1 MKQQEPE
8 AQENEQ
14 YSRCGRSFCTITPQH
29 LVAGATLFSA
39 WGDRMWN
46 FAIGVYLIK
55 LTPGSLRLAAIYG
68 LAWTFFA
75 IVFTPAVGAWIDRT
89 PRIKVIRYSLLM
101 QNLLVIVDAITLL
114 VVFEWPPKSDGLMT
128 FIYVVIIVFG
138 ASANVIAQGEK
149 ISIAKDWIVVVCK
162 GDKTLLAESNA
173 LLRRIDLTVAIV
185 SPIAVGFAMSIVST
199 YASIIFI
206 CMWDLFSFFA
216 EYFLLLKV
224 YKDIPELRFK
234 NDDEE
239 SVSLLGNKKS
249 SLETEGRF
257 VEVKSGFDVVG
268 RLKGFILGW
277 RVYYKQDVFLAGL
290 TLAVVYL
297 TCLGFNAIT
306 TGYAYTQGLTALSVS
321 LCYAAGSLVGI
332 FGTLLFPY
340 MRLKFGLLKTGAI
353 GSFSQLIMLMLCV
366 VAIWAPG
373 SPSLLKSS
381 NWHSQNN
388 TSIFSGNSKLSNN
401 TLTTQ
406 APLPKGFNY
415 TSIILVMAGI
425 ILSRTGLWLLDLSI
439 TQLQQENI
447 PEHER
452 GIVGGVQYALNEVF
466 DLSHFIITIFLP
478 RANEFGYLTL
488 VTFGAITTSAI
499 IFQIFVYRFP
509 RRRKVEYET
518 LNGTVQKS
526 GSINIKNGDI
536 NNEPENDKLQ
546 TC

>member
-1 MKQQEPE
+1 MKQPEPVV
-8 AQENEQ
+8 QENEQ
-14 YSRCGRSFCTITPQH
+14 QPSCCRSSCAITPQH

-46 FAIGVYLIK
+46 FAIGLYLIK

-68 LAWTFFA
+68 LAWTSFA
-75 IVFTPAVGAWIDRT
+75 IVFTPIIGVWIDHT

-114 VVFEWPPKSDGLMT
+114 VVFEWPPKSDGLML

-162 GDKTLLAESNA
+162 GNKTLLAESNA

-234 NDDEE
+234 NNNDEE
-239 SVSLLGNKKS
+239 SVSLLGKES
-249 SLETEGRF
+249 SMETEGRF

-268 RLKGFILGW
+268 RLKSFIQGW
-277 RVYYKQDVFLAGL
+277 HVYYKQDVFLAGL
-290 TLAVVYL
+290 TLAMLYL

-306 TGYAYTQGLTALSVS
+306 TGYASSQGLTALSVS

-332 FGTLLFPY
+332 FGTFLFPY
-340 MRLKFGLLKTGAI
+340 MRLKLGVLKTGAI

-373 SPSLLKSS
+373 SPSLLKSA
-381 NWHSQNN
+381 NWYSQNN
-388 TSIFSGNSKLSNN
+388 ASVFSGNSKLNNN

-415 TSIILVMAGI
+415 TSIVLVMVGI
-425 ILSRTGLWLLDLSI
+425 ILSRTGIWLLDLSV

-452 GIVGGVQYALNEVF
+452 GIVGGVQYALNEFF

-478 RANEFGYLTL
+478 RPNEFGYLTL
-488 VTFGAITTSAI
+488 ISFGAITTSAI
-499 IFQIFVYRFP
+499 IFQIFVYRFR

-518 LNGTVQKS
+518 LNGTIQKN
-526 GSINIKNGDI
+526 GSINVKNGDI
-536 NNEPENDKLQ
+536 NKEHKDDKL
-546 TC
+546 

>member
-1 MKQQEPE
+1 MKQPEPVV
-8 AQENEQ
+8 QENEQ
-14 YSRCGRSFCTITPQH
+14 QPSCCRSSCTITPQH

-46 FAIGVYLIK
+46 FAIGLYLIK

-68 LAWTFFA
+68 LAWTSFA
-75 IVFTPAVGAWIDRT
+75 IVFTPIIGVWIDHT

-114 VVFEWPPKSDGLMT
+114 VVFEWPPKSDGLML

-162 GDKTLLAESNA
+162 GNKTLLAESNA

-234 NDDEE
+234 NNNDEE
-239 SVSLLGNKKS
+239 SVSLLGKES
-249 SLETEGRF
+249 SMETEGRF

-268 RLKGFILGW
+268 RLKSFIQGW
-277 RVYYKQDVFLAGL
+277 HVYYKQDVFLAGL
-290 TLAVVYL
+290 TLAMLYL

-306 TGYAYTQGLTALSVS
+306 TGYASSQGLTALSVS

-332 FGTLLFPY
+332 FGTFLFPY
-340 MRLKFGLLKTGAI
+340 MRLKLGVLKTGAI

-373 SPSLLKSS
+373 SPSLLKSA
-381 NWHSQNN
+381 NWYSQNN
-388 TSIFSGNSKLSNN
+388 ASVFSGNSKLNNN

-415 TSIILVMAGI
+415 TSIVLVMVGI
-425 ILSRTGLWLLDLSI
+425 ILSRTGIWLLDLSV

-452 GIVGGVQYALNEVF
+452 GIVGGVQYALNEFF

-478 RANEFGYLTL
+478 RPNEFGYLVL
-488 VTFGAITTSAI
+488 
-499 IFQIFVYRFP
+499 
-509 RRRKVEYET
+509 
-518 LNGTVQKS
+518 
-526 GSINIKNGDI
+526 
-536 NNEPENDKLQ
+536 
-546 TC
+546 

>member
-1 MKQQEPE
+1 MKQPEPVV
-8 AQENEQ
+8 QENKQ
-14 YSRCGRSFCTITPQH
+14 QPSCCRSSCAITPQH

-46 FAIGVYLIK
+46 FAIGLYLIK

-68 LAWTFFA
+68 LAWTSFA
-75 IVFTPAVGAWIDRT
+75 IVFTPIIGVWIDHT

-114 VVFEWPPKSDGLMT
+114 VVFEWPPKSDGLML

-162 GDKTLLAESNA
+162 GNKTLLAESNA

-234 NDDEE
+234 NNNDEE
-239 SVSLLGNKKS
+239 SVSLLGKES
-249 SLETEGRF
+249 SMETEGRF

-268 RLKGFILGW
+268 RLKSFIQGW
-277 RVYYKQDVFLAGL
+277 HVYYKQDVFLAGL
-290 TLAVVYL
+290 TLAMLYL

-306 TGYAYTQGLTALSVS
+306 TGYASSQGLTALSVS

-332 FGTLLFPY
+332 FGTFLFPY
-340 MRLKFGLLKTGAI
+340 MRLKLGVLKTGAI

-373 SPSLLKSS
+373 SPSLLKSA
-381 NWHSQNN
+381 NWYSQNN
-388 TSIFSGNSKLSNN
+388 TSVFSGNSKLNNN

-415 TSIILVMAGI
+415 TSIVLVMVGI
-425 ILSRTGLWLLDLSI
+425 ILSRTGIWLLDLSV

-452 GIVGGVQYALNEVF
+452 GIVGGVQYALNEFF

-478 RANEFGYLTL
+478 RPNEFGYLTL
-488 VTFGAITTSAI
+488 ISFGAITTSAI
-499 IFQIFVYRFP
+499 IFQIFVYRFR

-518 LNGTVQKS
+518 LNGTIQKN

-536 NNEPENDKLQ
+536 NKEHKDDKL
-546 TC
+546 

>member
-1 MKQQEPE
+1 MKQPEPVV
-8 AQENEQ
+8 QENEQ
-14 YSRCGRSFCTITPQH
+14 QPSCCRSSCTITPQH

-46 FAIGVYLIK
+46 FAIGLYLIK

-68 LAWTFFA
+68 LAWTSFA
-75 IVFTPAVGAWIDRT
+75 IVFTPIIGVWIDHT

-114 VVFEWPPKSDGLMT
+114 VVFEWPPKSDGLML

-162 GDKTLLAESNA
+162 GNKTLLAESNA

-234 NDDEE
+234 NNNDEE
-239 SVSLLGNKKS
+239 SVSLLEKES
-249 SLETEGRF
+249 SMETEGRF

-268 RLKGFILGW
+268 RLKSFIQGW
-277 RVYYKQDVFLAGL
+277 HVYYKQDVFLAGL
-290 TLAVVYL
+290 TLAMLYL

-306 TGYAYTQGLTALSVS
+306 TGYASSQGLTALSVS

-332 FGTLLFPY
+332 FGTFLFPY
-340 MRLKFGLLKTGAI
+340 MRLKLGVLKTGAI

-373 SPSLLKSS
+373 SPSLLKSA
-381 NWHSQNN
+381 NWYSQNN
-388 TSIFSGNSKLSNN
+388 TSVFSGNSKLNNN

-415 TSIILVMAGI
+415 TSIVLVMVGI
-425 ILSRTGLWLLDLSI
+425 ILSRTGIWLLDLSV

-452 GIVGGVQYALNEVF
+452 GIVGGVQYALNEFF

-478 RANEFGYLTL
+478 RPNEFGYLTL
-488 VTFGAITTSAI
+488 ISFGAITTSAI
-499 IFQIFVYRFP
+499 IFQIFVYRFR

-518 LNGTVQKS
+518 LNGTIQKN

-536 NNEPENDKLQ
+536 NKEHKDDKL
-546 TC
+546 

>member
-1 MKQQEPE
+1 MKQPEPVV
-8 AQENEQ
+8 QENEQ
-14 YSRCGRSFCTITPQH
+14 QPSCCRPSCTITPQH

-46 FAIGVYLIK
+46 FAIGLYLIK

-68 LAWTFFA
+68 LAWTSFA
-75 IVFTPAVGAWIDRT
+75 IVFTPIIGVWIDHT

-114 VVFEWPPKSDGLMT
+114 VVFEWPPKSDGLML

-162 GDKTLLAESNA
+162 GNKTLLAESNA

-234 NDDEE
+234 NNNDEE
-239 SVSLLGNKKS
+239 SVSLLGKES
-249 SLETEGRF
+249 SMETEGRF

-268 RLKGFILGW
+268 RLKSFIQGW
-277 RVYYKQDVFLAGL
+277 HVYYKQDVFLAGL
-290 TLAVVYL
+290 TLAMLYL

-306 TGYAYTQGLTALSVS
+306 TGYASSQGLTALSVS

-332 FGTLLFPY
+332 FGTFLFPY
-340 MRLKFGLLKTGAI
+340 MRLKLGVLKTGAI

-373 SPSLLKSS
+373 SPSLLKSA
-381 NWHSQNN
+381 NWYSQNN
-388 TSIFSGNSKLSNN
+388 TSVFSGNSKLNNN

-415 TSIILVMAGI
+415 TSIVLVMVGI
-425 ILSRTGLWLLDLSI
+425 ILSRTGIWLLDLSV

-452 GIVGGVQYALNEVF
+452 GIVGGVQYALNEFF

-478 RANEFGYLTL
+478 RPNEFGYLTL
-488 VTFGAITTSAI
+488 ISFGAITTSAI
-499 IFQIFVYRFP
+499 IFQIFVYRFR

-518 LNGTVQKS
+518 LNGTIQKN

-536 NNEPENDKLQ
+536 NKEHKDDKL
-546 TC
+546 

>member
-1 MKQQEPE
+1 MKQPEPVV
-8 AQENEQ
+8 QENEQ
-14 YSRCGRSFCTITPQH
+14 QPSCCRSSCTITPQH

-46 FAIGVYLIK
+46 FAIGLYLIK

-68 LAWTFFA
+68 LAWTSFA
-75 IVFTPAVGAWIDRT
+75 IVFTPIIGVWIDHT

-114 VVFEWPPKSDGLMT
+114 VVFEWPPKSDGLML

-162 GDKTLLAESNA
+162 GNKTLLAESNA

-234 NDDEE
+234 NNNDEE
-239 SVSLLGNKKS
+239 SVSLLGKES
-249 SLETEGRF
+249 SMETEGRF

-268 RLKGFILGW
+268 RLKSFIQGW
-277 RVYYKQDVFLAGL
+277 HVYYKQDVFLAGL
-290 TLAVVYL
+290 TLAMLYL

-306 TGYAYTQGLTALSVS
+306 TGYASSQGLTALSVS
-321 LCYAAGSLVGI
+321 LCYAAGSLVEI
-332 FGTLLFPY
+332 FGTFLFPY
-340 MRLKFGLLKTGAI
+340 MRLKLGVLKTGAI

-373 SPSLLKSS
+373 SPSLLKSA
-381 NWHSQNN
+381 NWYSQNN
-388 TSIFSGNSKLSNN
+388 TSVFSGNSKLNNN

-415 TSIILVMAGI
+415 TSIVLVMVGI
-425 ILSRTGLWLLDLSI
+425 ILSRTGIWLLDLSV

-452 GIVGGVQYALNEVF
+452 GIVGGVQYALNEFF

-478 RANEFGYLTL
+478 RPNEFGYLTL
-488 VTFGAITTSAI
+488 ISFGAITTSAI
-499 IFQIFVYRFP
+499 IFQIFVYRFR

-518 LNGTVQKS
+518 LNGTIQKN

-536 NNEPENDKLQ
+536 NKEHKDDKL
-546 TC
+546 

>member
-1 MKQQEPE
+1 MKQPEPVV
-8 AQENEQ
+8 QENEQ
-14 YSRCGRSFCTITPQH
+14 QPSCCRSSCAITPQH

-46 FAIGVYLIK
+46 FAIGLYLIK

-68 LAWTFFA
+68 LAWTSFA
-75 IVFTPAVGAWIDRT
+75 IVFTPIIGVWIDHT

-114 VVFEWPPKSDGLMT
+114 VVFEWPPKSDGLML

-162 GDKTLLAESNA
+162 GNKTLLAESNA

-234 NDDEE
+234 NNNDEE
-239 SVSLLGNKKS
+239 SVSLLGKES
-249 SLETEGRF
+249 SMETEGRF

-268 RLKGFILGW
+268 RLKSFIQGW
-277 RVYYKQDVFLAGL
+277 HVYYKQDVFLAGL
-290 TLAVVYL
+290 TLAMLYL

-306 TGYAYTQGLTALSVS
+306 TGYASSQGLTALSVS

-332 FGTLLFPY
+332 FGTFLFPY
-340 MRLKFGLLKTGAI
+340 MRLKLGVLKTGAI

-373 SPSLLKSS
+373 SPSLLKSA
-381 NWHSQNN
+381 NWYSQNN
-388 TSIFSGNSKLSNN
+388 TSVFSGNSKLNNN

-415 TSIILVMAGI
+415 TSIVLVMVGI
-425 ILSRTGLWLLDLSI
+425 ILSRAGIWLLDLSV

-452 GIVGGVQYALNEVF
+452 GIVGGVQYALNEFF

-478 RANEFGYLTL
+478 RPNEFGYLTL
-488 VTFGAITTSAI
+488 ISFGAITTSAI
-499 IFQIFVYRFP
+499 IFQIFVYRFR

-518 LNGTVQKS
+518 LNGTIQKN

-536 NNEPENDKLQ
+536 NKEHKDDKL
-546 TC
+546 

>member
-1 MKQQEPE
+1 MKQPEPVV
-8 AQENEQ
+8 QENEQ
-14 YSRCGRSFCTITPQH
+14 QPSCCRSSCAITPQH

-46 FAIGVYLIK
+46 FAIGLYLIK

-68 LAWTFFA
+68 LAWTSFA
-75 IVFTPAVGAWIDRT
+75 IVFTPIIGVWIDHT

-114 VVFEWPPKSDGLMT
+114 VVFEWPPKSDGLML

-162 GDKTLLAESNA
+162 GNKTLLAESNA

-234 NDDEE
+234 NNNDEE
-239 SVSLLGNKKS
+239 SVSLLGKES
-249 SLETEGRF
+249 SMETEGRF

-268 RLKGFILGW
+268 RLKSFIQGW
-277 RVYYKQDVFLAGL
+277 HVYYKQDVFLAGL
-290 TLAVVYL
+290 TLAMLYL

-306 TGYAYTQGLTALSVS
+306 TGYASSQGLTALSVS

-332 FGTLLFPY
+332 FGTFLFPY
-340 MRLKFGLLKTGAI
+340 MRLKLGVLKTGAI

-373 SPSLLKSS
+373 SPSLLKSA
-381 NWHSQNN
+381 NWYSQNN
-388 TSIFSGNSKLSNN
+388 TSVFSGNSKLNNN

-415 TSIILVMAGI
+415 TSIVLVMVGI
-425 ILSRTGLWLLDLSI
+425 ILSRTGIWLLDLSV

-452 GIVGGVQYALNEVF
+452 GIVGGVQYALNEFF

-478 RANEFGYLTL
+478 RPNEFGYLTL
-488 VTFGAITTSAI
+488 ISFGAITTSAI
-499 IFQIFVYRFP
+499 IFQIFVYRFR

-518 LNGTVQKS
+518 LNGTIQKN

-536 NNEPENDKLQ
+536 NKEHKDDKL
-546 TC
+546 

>member
-1 MKQQEPE
+1 MKQPEPVV
-8 AQENEQ
+8 QENEQ
-14 YSRCGRSFCTITPQH
+14 QPSCCRSSCAITPQH

-46 FAIGVYLIK
+46 FAIGLYLIK

-68 LAWTFFA
+68 LAWTSFA
-75 IVFTPAVGAWIDRT
+75 IVFTPIIGVWIDHT

-114 VVFEWPPKSDGLMT
+114 VVFEWPPKSDGLML

-162 GDKTLLAESNA
+162 GNKTLLAESNA

-206 CMWDLFSFFA
+206 CLWDLFSFFA

-234 NDDEE
+234 NNNDEE
-239 SVSLLGNKKS
+239 SVSLLGKES
-249 SLETEGRF
+249 SMETEGRF

-268 RLKGFILGW
+268 RLKSFIQGW
-277 RVYYKQDVFLAGL
+277 HVYYKQDVFLAGL
-290 TLAVVYL
+290 TLAMLYL

-306 TGYAYTQGLTALSVS
+306 TGYASSQGLTALSVS

-332 FGTLLFPY
+332 FGTFLFPY
-340 MRLKFGLLKTGAI
+340 MRLKLGVLKTGAI

-373 SPSLLKSS
+373 SPSLLKSA
-381 NWHSQNN
+381 NWYSQNN
-388 TSIFSGNSKLSNN
+388 ASVFSGNSKLNNN

-415 TSIILVMAGI
+415 TSIVLVMVGI
-425 ILSRTGLWLLDLSI
+425 ILCRTGIWLLDLSV

-452 GIVGGVQYALNEVF
+452 GIVGGVQYALNEFF

-478 RANEFGYLTL
+478 RPNEFGYLTL
-488 VTFGAITTSAI
+488 ISFGAITTSAI
-499 IFQIFVYRFP
+499 IFQIFVYRFR

-518 LNGTVQKS
+518 LNGTIQKN

-536 NNEPENDKLQ
+536 NKEHKDDKL
-546 TC
+546 

>member
-1 MKQQEPE
+1 MKEPE
-8 AQENEQ
+8 PVVQENEQ
-14 YSRCGRSFCTITPQH
+14 QPSCCRSSCTITPQH

-46 FAIGVYLIK
+46 FAIGLYLIK

-68 LAWTFFA
+68 LAWTSFA
-75 IVFTPAVGAWIDRT
+75 IVFTPIIGVWIDHT

-114 VVFEWPPKSDGLMT
+114 VVFEWPPKSDGLML

-162 GDKTLLAESNA
+162 GNKTLLAESNA

-234 NDDEE
+234 NNNDEE
-239 SVSLLGNKKS
+239 SVSLLGKES
-249 SLETEGRF
+249 SMETEGRF

-268 RLKGFILGW
+268 RLKSFIQGW
-277 RVYYKQDVFLAGL
+277 HVYYKQDVFLAGL
-290 TLAVVYL
+290 TLAMLYL

-306 TGYAYTQGLTALSVS
+306 TGYASSQGLTALSVS

-332 FGTLLFPY
+332 FGTFLFPY
-340 MRLKFGLLKTGAI
+340 MRLKLGVLKTGAI

-373 SPSLLKSS
+373 SPSLLKSA
-381 NWHSQNN
+381 NWYSQNN
-388 TSIFSGNSKLSNN
+388 TSVFSGNSKLNNN

-415 TSIILVMAGI
+415 TSIVLVMVGI
-425 ILSRTGLWLLDLSI
+425 ILSRTGIWLLDLSV

-452 GIVGGVQYALNEVF
+452 GIVGGVQYALNEFF

-478 RANEFGYLTL
+478 RPNEFGYLTL
-488 VTFGAITTSAI
+488 ISFGAITTSAI
-499 IFQIFVYRFP
+499 IFQIFVYRFR

-518 LNGTVQKS
+518 LNGTIQKN

-536 NNEPENDKLQ
+536 NKEHKDDKL
-546 TC
+546 

>member
-1 MKQQEPE
+1 MKQPEPVV
-8 AQENEQ
+8 QENEQ
-14 YSRCGRSFCTITPQH
+14 QPSCCRSSCTITPQH

-46 FAIGVYLIK
+46 FAIGLYLIK

-68 LAWTFFA
+68 LAWTSFA
-75 IVFTPAVGAWIDRT
+75 IVFTPIIGVWIDHT

-114 VVFEWPPKSDGLMT
+114 VVFEWPPKSDGLML

-162 GDKTLLAESNA
+162 GNKTLLAESNA

-234 NDDEE
+234 NNNDEE
-239 SVSLLGNKKS
+239 SVSLLRKES
-249 SLETEGRF
+249 SMETEGRF

-268 RLKGFILGW
+268 RLKSFIQGW
-277 RVYYKQDVFLAGL
+277 HVYYKQDVFLAGL
-290 TLAVVYL
+290 TLAMLYL

-306 TGYAYTQGLTALSVS
+306 TGYASSQGLTALSVS

-332 FGTLLFPY
+332 FGTFLFPY
-340 MRLKFGLLKTGAI
+340 MRLKLGVLKTGAI

-373 SPSLLKSS
+373 SPSLLKSA
-381 NWHSQNN
+381 NWYSQNN
-388 TSIFSGNSKLSNN
+388 TSVFSGNSKLNNN

-415 TSIILVMAGI
+415 TSIVLVMVGI
-425 ILSRTGLWLLDLSI
+425 ILSRTGIWLLDLSV

-452 GIVGGVQYALNEVF
+452 GIVGGVQYALNEFF

-478 RANEFGYLTL
+478 RPNEFGYLTL
-488 VTFGAITTSAI
+488 ISFGAITTSAI
-499 IFQIFVYRFP
+499 IFQIFVYRFR

-518 LNGTVQKS
+518 LNGTIQKN

-536 NNEPENDKLQ
+536 NKEHKDDKL
-546 TC
+546 

>member
-1 MKQQEPE
+1 MKQPEPVV
-8 AQENEQ
+8 QENEQ
-14 YSRCGRSFCTITPQH
+14 QPSCCRSSCTITPQH

-46 FAIGVYLIK
+46 FAIGLYLIK

-68 LAWTFFA
+68 LAWTSFA
-75 IVFTPAVGAWIDRT
+75 IVFTPIIGVWIDHT

-114 VVFEWPPKSDGLMT
+114 VVFEWPPKSDGLML

-162 GDKTLLAESNA
+162 GNKTLLAESNA

-234 NDDEE
+234 NNNDEE
-239 SVSLLGNKKS
+239 SVSLLGKDS
-249 SLETEGRF
+249 SMETEGRF

-268 RLKGFILGW
+268 RLKSFIQGW
-277 RVYYKQDVFLAGL
+277 HVYYKQDVFLAGL
-290 TLAVVYL
+290 TLAMLYL

-306 TGYAYTQGLTALSVS
+306 TGYASSQGLTALSVS

-332 FGTLLFPY
+332 FGTFLFPY
-340 MRLKFGLLKTGAI
+340 MRLKLGVLKTGAI

-373 SPSLLKSS
+373 SPSLLKSA
-381 NWHSQNN
+381 NWYSQNN
-388 TSIFSGNSKLSNN
+388 ASVFSGNSKLNNN

-415 TSIILVMAGI
+415 TSIVLVMVGI
-425 ILSRTGLWLLDLSI
+425 ILSRTGIWLLDLSV

-452 GIVGGVQYALNEVF
+452 GIVGGVQYALNEFF

-478 RANEFGYLTL
+478 RPNEFGYLTL
-488 VTFGAITTSAI
+488 ISFGAITTSAI
-499 IFQIFVYRFP
+499 IFQIFVYRFR

-518 LNGTVQKS
+518 LNGTIQKN

-536 NNEPENDKLQ
+536 NKEHKDDKL
-546 TC
+546 

>member
-1 MKQQEPE
+1 MKQPEPVV
-8 AQENEQ
+8 QENEQ
-14 YSRCGRSFCTITPQH
+14 QPSCCRSSCTITPQH

-46 FAIGVYLIK
+46 FAIGLYLIK

-68 LAWTFFA
+68 LAWTSFA
-75 IVFTPAVGAWIDRT
+75 IVFTPIIGVWIDHT

-114 VVFEWPPKSDGLMT
+114 VVFEWPPKSDGLML

-162 GDKTLLAESNA
+162 GNKTLLAESNA

-206 CMWDLFSFFA
+206 CMWDLCSFFA

-234 NDDEE
+234 NNNDEE
-239 SVSLLGNKKS
+239 SVSLLGKES
-249 SLETEGRF
+249 SMETEGRF

-268 RLKGFILGW
+268 RLKSFIQGW
-277 RVYYKQDVFLAGL
+277 HVYYKQDVFLAGL
-290 TLAVVYL
+290 TLAMLYL

-306 TGYAYTQGLTALSVS
+306 TGYASSQGLTALSVS

-332 FGTLLFPY
+332 FGTFLFPY
-340 MRLKFGLLKTGAI
+340 MRLKLGVLKTGAI

-373 SPSLLKSS
+373 SPSLLKSA
-381 NWHSQNN
+381 NWYSQNN
-388 TSIFSGNSKLSNN
+388 TSVFSGNSKLNNN

-415 TSIILVMAGI
+415 TSIVLVMVGI
-425 ILSRTGLWLLDLSI
+425 ILSRTGIWLLDLSV

-452 GIVGGVQYALNEVF
+452 GIVGGVQYALNEFF

-478 RANEFGYLTL
+478 RPNEFGYLTL
-488 VTFGAITTSAI
+488 ISFGAITTSAI
-499 IFQIFVYRFP
+499 IFQIFVYRFR

-518 LNGTVQKS
+518 LNGTIQKN

-536 NNEPENDKLQ
+536 NKEHKDDKL
-546 TC
+546 

>member
-1 MKQQEPE
+1 MKQPE
-8 AQENEQ
+8 LVVQENEQ
-14 YSRCGRSFCTITPQH
+14 QPSCCRSSCTITPQH

-46 FAIGVYLIK
+46 FAIGLYLIK

-68 LAWTFFA
+68 LAWTSFA
-75 IVFTPAVGAWIDRT
+75 IVFTPIIGVWIDHT

-114 VVFEWPPKSDGLMT
+114 VVFEWPPKSDGLML

-162 GDKTLLAESNA
+162 GNKTLLAESNA

-234 NDDEE
+234 NNNDEE
-239 SVSLLGNKKS
+239 SVSLLGKES
-249 SLETEGRF
+249 SMETEGRF

-268 RLKGFILGW
+268 RLKSFIQGW
-277 RVYYKQDVFLAGL
+277 HVYYKQDVFLAGL
-290 TLAVVYL
+290 TLAMLYL

-306 TGYAYTQGLTALSVS
+306 TGYASSQGLTALSVS

-332 FGTLLFPY
+332 FGTFLFPY
-340 MRLKFGLLKTGAI
+340 MRLKLGVLKTGAI

-373 SPSLLKSS
+373 SPSLLKSA
-381 NWHSQNN
+381 NWYSQNN
-388 TSIFSGNSKLSNN
+388 ASVFSGNSKLNNN

-415 TSIILVMAGI
+415 TSIVLVMVGI
-425 ILSRTGLWLLDLSI
+425 ILSRTGIWLLDLSV

-452 GIVGGVQYALNEVF
+452 GIVGGVQYALNEFF

-478 RANEFGYLTL
+478 RPNEFGYLTL
-488 VTFGAITTSAI
+488 ISFGAITTSAI
-499 IFQIFVYRFP
+499 IFQIFVYRFR

-518 LNGTVQKS
+518 LNGTIQKN

-536 NNEPENDKLQ
+536 NKEHKDDKL
-546 TC
+546 

>member
-1 MKQQEPE
+1 MKQPEPVV
-8 AQENEQ
+8 QENEQ
-14 YSRCGRSFCTITPQH
+14 QPSCCRSSCTITPQH

-46 FAIGVYLIK
+46 FAIGLYLIK

-68 LAWTFFA
+68 LAWTSFA
-75 IVFTPAVGAWIDRT
+75 IVFTPIIGVWIDHT

-114 VVFEWPPKSDGLMT
+114 VVFEWPPKSDGLML

-162 GDKTLLAESNA
+162 GNKTLLAESNA

-234 NDDEE
+234 NNNDEE
-239 SVSLLGNKKS
+239 SVSLLGKES
-249 SLETEGRF
+249 SMETEGRF
-257 VEVKSGFDVVG
+257 VEVKSGFDVAG
-268 RLKGFILGW
+268 RLKSFIQGW
-277 RVYYKQDVFLAGL
+277 HVYYKQDVFLAGL
-290 TLAVVYL
+290 TLAMLYL

-306 TGYAYTQGLTALSVS
+306 TGYASSQGLTALSVS

-332 FGTLLFPY
+332 FGTFLFPY
-340 MRLKFGLLKTGAI
+340 MRLKLGVLKTGAI

-373 SPSLLKSS
+373 SPSLLKSA
-381 NWHSQNN
+381 NWYSQNN
-388 TSIFSGNSKLSNN
+388 TSVFSGNSKLNNN

-415 TSIILVMAGI
+415 TSIVLVMVGI
-425 ILSRTGLWLLDLSI
+425 ILSRTGIWLLDLSV

-452 GIVGGVQYALNEVF
+452 GIVGGVQYALNEFF

-478 RANEFGYLTL
+478 RPNEFGYLTL
-488 VTFGAITTSAI
+488 ISFGAITTSAI

-518 LNGTVQKS
+518 LNGTIQKN

-536 NNEPENDKLQ
+536 NKQHEDDKL
-546 TC
+546 

>member
-1 MKQQEPE
+1 MKQPEPVV
-8 AQENEQ
+8 QENEQ
-14 YSRCGRSFCTITPQH
+14 QPSCCRSSCAITPQH

-46 FAIGVYLIK
+46 FAIGLYLIK

-68 LAWTFFA
+68 LAWTSFA
-75 IVFTPAVGAWIDRT
+75 IVFTPIIGVWIDHT

-114 VVFEWPPKSDGLMT
+114 VVFEWPPKSDGLML

-162 GDKTLLAESNA
+162 GNKTLLAESNA

-234 NDDEE
+234 NNNDEE
-239 SVSLLGNKKS
+239 SVSLLGKES
-249 SLETEGRF
+249 SMETEGRF

-268 RLKGFILGW
+268 RLKSFIQGW
-277 RVYYKQDVFLAGL
+277 HVYYKQDVFLAGL
-290 TLAVVYL
+290 SLAMLYL

-306 TGYAYTQGLTALSVS
+306 TGYASSQGLTALSVS

-332 FGTLLFPY
+332 FGTFLFPY
-340 MRLKFGLLKTGAI
+340 MRLKLGVLKTGAI

-373 SPSLLKSS
+373 SPSLLKSA
-381 NWHSQNN
+381 NWYSQNN
-388 TSIFSGNSKLSNN
+388 ASVFSGNSKLNNN

-415 TSIILVMAGI
+415 TSIVLVMVGI
-425 ILSRTGLWLLDLSI
+425 ILSRTGIWLLDLSV

-452 GIVGGVQYALNEVF
+452 GIVGGVQYALNEFF

-478 RANEFGYLTL
+478 RPNEFGYLTL
-488 VTFGAITTSAI
+488 ISFGAITTSAI
-499 IFQIFVYRFP
+499 IFQIFVYRFR

-518 LNGTVQKS
+518 LNGTIQKN

-536 NNEPENDKLQ
+536 NKEHKDDKL
-546 TC
+546 

>member
-1 MKQQEPE
+1 MKQPEPVV
-8 AQENEQ
+8 QENEQ
-14 YSRCGRSFCTITPQH
+14 QPSCCRSSCTITPQH

-46 FAIGVYLIK
+46 FAIGLYLIK

-68 LAWTFFA
+68 LAWTSFA
-75 IVFTPAVGAWIDRT
+75 IVFTPIIGVWIDHT

-114 VVFEWPPKSDGLMT
+114 VVFEWPPKSDGLML

-162 GDKTLLAESNA
+162 GNKTLLAESNA

-234 NDDEE
+234 NNNDEE
-239 SVSLLGNKKS
+239 SVSLLGKES
-249 SLETEGRF
+249 SMETEGRF

-268 RLKGFILGW
+268 RLKSFIQGW
-277 RVYYKQDVFLAGL
+277 HVYYKQDVFLAGL
-290 TLAVVYL
+290 TLAMLYL

-306 TGYAYTQGLTALSVS
+306 TGYASSQGLTALSVS

-332 FGTLLFPY
+332 FGTFLFPY
-340 MRLKFGLLKTGAI
+340 MRLKLGVLKTGAI

-373 SPSLLKSS
+373 SPSLLKSA
-381 NWHSQNN
+381 NWYSQNN
-388 TSIFSGNSKLSNN
+388 ASVFSGNSKLNNN

-415 TSIILVMAGI
+415 TSIVLVMVGI
-425 ILSRTGLWLLDLSI
+425 ILSRTGIWLLDLSV

-452 GIVGGVQYALNEVF
+452 GIVGGVQYALNEFF

-478 RANEFGYLTL
+478 RPNEFGYLTL
-488 VTFGAITTSAI
+488 ISFGAITTSAI
-499 IFQIFVYRFP
+499 IFQIFVYRFR

-518 LNGTVQKS
+518 LNGTIQKN

-536 NNEPENDKLQ
+536 NKEHKDDKL
-546 TC
+546 

>member
-1 MKQQEPE
+1 MKQPEPVV
-8 AQENEQ
+8 QENEQ
-14 YSRCGRSFCTITPQH
+14 QPSCCRSSCAITPQH

-46 FAIGVYLIK
+46 FAIGLYLIK

-68 LAWTFFA
+68 LAWTSFA
-75 IVFTPAVGAWIDRT
+75 IVFTPIIGVWIDHT
-89 PRIKVIRYSLLM
+89 ARIKVIRYSLLM

-114 VVFEWPPKSDGLMT
+114 VVFEWPPKSDGLML

-162 GDKTLLAESNA
+162 GNKTLLAESNA

-234 NDDEE
+234 NNNDEE
-239 SVSLLGNKKS
+239 SVSLLGKES
-249 SLETEGRF
+249 SMETEGRF

-268 RLKGFILGW
+268 RLKSFIQGW
-277 RVYYKQDVFLAGL
+277 HVYYKQDVFLAGL
-290 TLAVVYL
+290 TLAMLYL

-306 TGYAYTQGLTALSVS
+306 TGYASSQGLTALSVS

-332 FGTLLFPY
+332 FGTFLFPY
-340 MRLKFGLLKTGAI
+340 MRLKLGVLKTGAI

-373 SPSLLKSS
+373 SPSLLKSA
-381 NWHSQNN
+381 NWYSQNN
-388 TSIFSGNSKLSNN
+388 ASVFSGNSKLNNN

-415 TSIILVMAGI
+415 TSIVLVMVGI
-425 ILSRTGLWLLDLSI
+425 ILSRTGIWLLDLSV

-452 GIVGGVQYALNEVF
+452 GIVGGVQYALNEFF

-478 RANEFGYLTL
+478 RPNEFGYLTL
-488 VTFGAITTSAI
+488 ISFGAITTSAI
-499 IFQIFVYRFP
+499 IFQIFVYRFR

-518 LNGTVQKS
+518 LNGTIQKN

-536 NNEPENDKLQ
+536 NKEHKDDKL
-546 TC
+546 

>member
-1 MKQQEPE
+1 MKQPEPVV
-8 AQENEQ
+8 QENEQ
-14 YSRCGRSFCTITPQH
+14 QPSCCRSSCTITPQH

-46 FAIGVYLIK
+46 FAIGLYLIK

-68 LAWTFFA
+68 LAWTSFA
-75 IVFTPAVGAWIDRT
+75 IVFTPIIGVWIDHT

-114 VVFEWPPKSDGLMT
+114 VVFEWPPKSDGLML

-162 GDKTLLAESNA
+162 GNKTLLAESNA

-234 NDDEE
+234 NNNDEE
-239 SVSLLGNKKS
+239 SVSLLGKES
-249 SLETEGRF
+249 SMETEGRF
-257 VEVKSGFDVVG
+257 VEVKSGFDVAG
-268 RLKGFILGW
+268 RLKSFIQGW
-277 RVYYKQDVFLAGL
+277 HVYYKQDVFLAGL
-290 TLAVVYL
+290 TLAMLYL

-306 TGYAYTQGLTALSVS
+306 TGYASSQGLTALSVS

-332 FGTLLFPY
+332 FGTFLFPY
-340 MRLKFGLLKTGAI
+340 MRLKLGVLKTGAI

-373 SPSLLKSS
+373 SPSLLKSA
-381 NWHSQNN
+381 NWYSQNN
-388 TSIFSGNSKLSNN
+388 TSVFSGNSKLNNN

-415 TSIILVMAGI
+415 TSIVLVMVGI
-425 ILSRTGLWLLDLSI
+425 ILSRTGIWLLDLSV

-452 GIVGGVQYALNEVF
+452 GIVGGVQYALNEFF

-478 RANEFGYLTL
+478 RPNEFGYLTL
-488 VTFGAITTSAI
+488 ISFGAITTSAI

-518 LNGTVQKS
+518 VNGTIQKN

-536 NNEPENDKLQ
+536 NKQHEDDKL
-546 TC
+546 

>member
-1 MKQQEPE
+1 MKQPEPVV
-8 AQENEQ
+8 QENKQ
-14 YSRCGRSFCTITPQH
+14 QPSCCRSSCAITPQH

-46 FAIGVYLIK
+46 FAIGLYLIK

-68 LAWTFFA
+68 LAWTSFA
-75 IVFTPAVGAWIDRT
+75 IVFTPIIGVWIDHT

-114 VVFEWPPKSDGLMT
+114 VVFEWPPKSDGLML

-162 GDKTLLAESNA
+162 GNKTLLAESNA

-234 NDDEE
+234 NNNDEE
-239 SVSLLGNKKS
+239 SVSLLGKES
-249 SLETEGRF
+249 SMETEGRF

-268 RLKGFILGW
+268 RLKSFIQGW
-277 RVYYKQDVFLAGL
+277 HVYYKQDVFLAGL
-290 TLAVVYL
+290 TLAMLYL

-306 TGYAYTQGLTALSVS
+306 TGYASSQGLTALSVS

-332 FGTLLFPY
+332 FGTFLFPY
-340 MRLKFGLLKTGAI
+340 MRLKLGVLKTGAI

-373 SPSLLKSS
+373 SPSLLKSA
-381 NWHSQNN
+381 NWYSQNN
-388 TSIFSGNSKLSNN
+388 ASVFSGNSKLNNN

-415 TSIILVMAGI
+415 TSIVLVMVGI
-425 ILSRTGLWLLDLSI
+425 ILSRTGIWLLDLSV

-452 GIVGGVQYALNEVF
+452 GIVGGVQYALNEFF

-478 RANEFGYLTL
+478 RPNEFGYLTL
-488 VTFGAITTSAI
+488 ISFGAITTSAI
-499 IFQIFVYRFP
+499 IFQIFVYRFR

-518 LNGTVQKS
+518 LNGTIQKN

-536 NNEPENDKLQ
+536 NKEHKDDKL
-546 TC
+546 

>member
-1 MKQQEPE
+1 MKQPEPVV
-8 AQENEQ
+8 QENEQ
-14 YSRCGRSFCTITPQH
+14 QPSCCRSSCTITPQH

-46 FAIGVYLIK
+46 FAIGLYLIK

-68 LAWTFFA
+68 LAWTSFA
-75 IVFTPAVGAWIDRT
+75 IVFTPIIGVWIDHT

-114 VVFEWPPKSDGLMT
+114 VVFEWPPKSDGLML

-162 GDKTLLAESNA
+162 GNKTLLAESNA

-234 NDDEE
+234 NNNDEE
-239 SVSLLGNKKS
+239 SVSLLGKES
-249 SLETEGRF
+249 SMETEGRF

-268 RLKGFILGW
+268 RLKSFIQGW
-277 RVYYKQDVFLAGL
+277 HVYYKQDVFLAGL
-290 TLAVVYL
+290 SLAMLYL

-306 TGYAYTQGLTALSVS
+306 TGYASSQGLTALSVS

-332 FGTLLFPY
+332 FGTFLFPY
-340 MRLKFGLLKTGAI
+340 MRLKLGVLKTGAI

-373 SPSLLKSS
+373 SPSLLKSA
-381 NWHSQNN
+381 NWYSQNN
-388 TSIFSGNSKLSNN
+388 ASVFSGNSKLNNN

-415 TSIILVMAGI
+415 TSIVLVMVGI
-425 ILSRTGLWLLDLSI
+425 ILSRTGIWLLDLSV

-452 GIVGGVQYALNEVF
+452 GIVGGVQYALNEFF

-478 RANEFGYLTL
+478 RPNEFGYLTL
-488 VTFGAITTSAI
+488 ISFGAITTSAI
-499 IFQIFVYRFP
+499 IFQIFVYRFR

-518 LNGTVQKS
+518 LNGTIQKN

-536 NNEPENDKLQ
+536 NKEHKDDKL
-546 TC
+546 

>member
-1 MKQQEPE
+1 MKQPEPVV
-8 AQENEQ
+8 QENEQ
-14 YSRCGRSFCTITPQH
+14 QPSCCRSSCAITPQH

-46 FAIGVYLIK
+46 FAIGLYLIK

-68 LAWTFFA
+68 LAWTSFA
-75 IVFTPAVGAWIDRT
+75 IVFTPIIGVWIDHT

-114 VVFEWPPKSDGLMT
+114 VVFEWPPKSDGLML

-162 GDKTLLAESNA
+162 GNKTLLAESNA

-234 NDDEE
+234 NNNDEE
-239 SVSLLGNKKS
+239 SVSLLGKES
-249 SLETEGRF
+249 SMETEGRF

-268 RLKGFILGW
+268 RLKSFIQGW
-277 RVYYKQDVFLAGL
+277 HVYYKQDVFLAGL
-290 TLAVVYL
+290 TLAMLYL

-306 TGYAYTQGLTALSVS
+306 TGYASSQGLTALSVS

-332 FGTLLFPY
+332 FGTFLFPY
-340 MRLKFGLLKTGAI
+340 MRLKLGVLKTGAI

-373 SPSLLKSS
+373 SPSLLKSA
-381 NWHSQNN
+381 NWYSQNN
-388 TSIFSGNSKLSNN
+388 ASVFSGNSKLNNN

-415 TSIILVMAGI
+415 TSIVLVMVGI
-425 ILSRTGLWLLDLSI
+425 ILSRTGIWLLDLSV

-452 GIVGGVQYALNEVF
+452 GIVGGVQYALNEFF

-478 RANEFGYLTL
+478 RPNEFGYLTL
-488 VTFGAITTSAI
+488 ISFGAITTSAI
-499 IFQIFVYRFP
+499 IFQIFVYRF
-509 RRRKVEYET
+509 RRRKKVEYET
-518 LNGTVQKS
+518 LNGTIQKN

-536 NNEPENDKLQ
+536 NKEHKDDKL
-546 TC
+546 

>member
-1 MKQQEPE
+1 MKQPEPVV
-8 AQENEQ
+8 QENEQ
-14 YSRCGRSFCTITPQH
+14 QPSCCRSSCTITPQH

-46 FAIGVYLIK
+46 FAIGLYLIK

-68 LAWTFFA
+68 LAWTSFA
-75 IVFTPAVGAWIDRT
+75 IVFTPIIGVWIDHT

-114 VVFEWPPKSDGLMT
+114 VVFEWPPKSDGLML

-162 GDKTLLAESNA
+162 GNKTLLAESNA

-234 NDDEE
+234 NNNDEE
-239 SVSLLGNKKS
+239 SVSLLGKDS
-249 SLETEGRF
+249 SMETEGRF

-268 RLKGFILGW
+268 RLKSFIQGW
-277 RVYYKQDVFLAGL
+277 HVYYKQDVFLAGL
-290 TLAVVYL
+290 TLAMVYL

-306 TGYAYTQGLTALSVS
+306 TGYASSQGLTALSVS

-340 MRLKFGLLKTGAI
+340 MRLKFGVLKTGAI
-353 GSFSQLIMLMLCV
+353 GSFSQLIMLLLCV

-373 SPSLLKSS
+373 SPSLLKSA
-381 NWHSQNN
+381 NWYSQNN
-388 TSIFSGNSKLSNN
+388 TSVFSGNSKLNNN

-415 TSIILVMAGI
+415 TSIVLVMVGI
-425 ILSRTGLWLLDLSI
+425 ILSRTGLWLLDLSV

-452 GIVGGVQYALNEVF
+452 GIVGGVQYALNEFF

-478 RANEFGYLTL
+478 RPNEFGYLTL
-488 VTFGAITTSAI
+488 ISFGAITTSAI

-509 RRRKVEYET
+509 RKRKVEYET
-518 LNGTVQKS
+518 LNGTIQKN

-536 NNEPENDKLQ
+536 NKEHKDDKL
-546 TC
+546 

>member
-1 MKQQEPE
+1 MKQPEPVV
-8 AQENEQ
+8 QENEQ
-14 YSRCGRSFCTITPQH
+14 QPSCCRSSCTITPQH

-46 FAIGVYLIK
+46 FAIGLYLIK

-68 LAWTFFA
+68 LAWTSFA
-75 IVFTPAVGAWIDRT
+75 IVFTPIIGVWIDHT

-114 VVFEWPPKSDGLMT
+114 VVFEWPPKSDGLML

-162 GDKTLLAESNA
+162 GNKTLLAESNA

-234 NDDEE
+234 NNNDEE
-239 SVSLLGNKKS
+239 SVSLLGKES
-249 SLETEGRF
+249 SIETEGRF
-257 VEVKSGFDVVG
+257 VEVKSGFDVAG
-268 RLKGFILGW
+268 RLKSFIQGW
-277 RVYYKQDVFLAGL
+277 HVYYKQDVFLAGL
-290 TLAVVYL
+290 TLAMLYL

-306 TGYAYTQGLTALSVS
+306 TGYASSQGLTALSVS

-332 FGTLLFPY
+332 FGTFLFPY
-340 MRLKFGLLKTGAI
+340 MRLKLGVLKTGAI

-373 SPSLLKSS
+373 SPSLLKSA
-381 NWHSQNN
+381 NWYSQNN
-388 TSIFSGNSKLSNN
+388 TSVFSGNSKLNNN

-415 TSIILVMAGI
+415 TSIVLVMVGI
-425 ILSRTGLWLLDLSI
+425 ILSRTGIWLLDLSV

-452 GIVGGVQYALNEVF
+452 GIVGGVQYALNEFF

-478 RANEFGYLTL
+478 RPNEFGYLTL
-488 VTFGAITTSAI
+488 ISFGAITTSAI

-518 LNGTVQKS
+518 LNGTIQKN

-536 NNEPENDKLQ
+536 NKQHEDDKL
-546 TC
+546 

>member
-1 MKQQEPE
+1 MKQPEPVV
-8 AQENEQ
+8 QENEQ
-14 YSRCGRSFCTITPQH
+14 QPSCCRSSCAITPQH

-46 FAIGVYLIK
+46 FAIGLYLIK

-68 LAWTFFA
+68 LAWTSFA
-75 IVFTPAVGAWIDRT
+75 IVFTPIIGVWIDHT

-114 VVFEWPPKSDGLMT
+114 VVFEWPPKSDGLML

-162 GDKTLLAESNA
+162 GNKTLLAESNA

-234 NDDEE
+234 NNNDEE
-239 SVSLLGNKKS
+239 SVSLLGKES
-249 SLETEGRF
+249 SMETEGRF

-268 RLKGFILGW
+268 RLKSFIQGW
-277 RVYYKQDVFLAGL
+277 HVYYKQDVFLAGL
-290 TLAVVYL
+290 TLAMFYL

-306 TGYAYTQGLTALSVS
+306 TGYASSQGLTALSVS

-332 FGTLLFPY
+332 FGTFLFPY
-340 MRLKFGLLKTGAI
+340 MRLKLGVLKTGAI

-373 SPSLLKSS
+373 SPSLLKSA
-381 NWHSQNN
+381 NWYSQNN
-388 TSIFSGNSKLSNN
+388 ASVFSGNSKLNNN

-415 TSIILVMAGI
+415 TSIVLVMVGI
-425 ILSRTGLWLLDLSI
+425 ILSRTGIWLLDLSV

-452 GIVGGVQYALNEVF
+452 GIVGGVQYALNEFF

-478 RANEFGYLTL
+478 RPNEFGYLTL
-488 VTFGAITTSAI
+488 ISFGAITTSAI
-499 IFQIFVYRFP
+499 IFQIFVYRFR

-518 LNGTVQKS
+518 LNGTIQKN

-536 NNEPENDKLQ
+536 NKEHKDDKL
-546 TC
+546 

>member
-1 MKQQEPE
+1 MKQPEPVV
-8 AQENEQ
+8 QENEQ
-14 YSRCGRSFCTITPQH
+14 QPSCCRSSCTITPQH

-46 FAIGVYLIK
+46 FAIGLYLIK

-68 LAWTFFA
+68 LAWTSFA
-75 IVFTPAVGAWIDRT
+75 IVFTPIIGVWIDHT

-114 VVFEWPPKSDGLMT
+114 VVFEWPPKSDGLML

-162 GDKTLLAESNA
+162 GNKTLLAESNA

-234 NDDEE
+234 NNNDEE
-239 SVSLLGNKKS
+239 SVSLLGKES
-249 SLETEGRF
+249 SMETEGRF

-268 RLKGFILGW
+268 RLKSFIQGW
-277 RVYYKQDVFLAGL
+277 HVYYKQDVFLAGL
-290 TLAVVYL
+290 TLAMLYL

-306 TGYAYTQGLTALSVS
+306 TGYASSQGLTALSVS

-332 FGTLLFPY
+332 FGTFLFPY
-340 MRLKFGLLKTGAI
+340 MRLKLGVLKTGAI

-373 SPSLLKSS
+373 SPSLLKSA
-381 NWHSQNN
+381 NWYSQNN
-388 TSIFSGNSKLSNN
+388 TSVFSGNSKLNNN

-415 TSIILVMAGI
+415 TSIVLVMVGI
-425 ILSRTGLWLLDLSI
+425 ILSRTGIWLLDLSV

-452 GIVGGVQYALNEVF
+452 GIVGGVQYALNEFF

-478 RANEFGYLTL
+478 RPNEFGYLTL
-488 VTFGAITTSAI
+488 ISFCAITTSAI
-499 IFQIFVYRFP
+499 IFQIFVYRFR

-518 LNGTVQKS
+518 LNGTIQKN

-536 NNEPENDKLQ
+536 NKEHKDDKL
-546 TC
+546 

>member
-1 MKQQEPE
+1 MKQPEPVV
-8 AQENEQ
+8 QENEQ
-14 YSRCGRSFCTITPQH
+14 QPSCCRSSCTITPQH

-46 FAIGVYLIK
+46 FAIGLYLIK

-68 LAWTFFA
+68 LAWTSFA
-75 IVFTPAVGAWIDRT
+75 IVFTPIIGVWIDHT

-114 VVFEWPPKSDGLMT
+114 VVFEWPPKSDGLML

-162 GDKTLLAESNA
+162 GNKTLLAESNA

-234 NDDEE
+234 NNNDEE
-239 SVSLLGNKKS
+239 SVSLLGKES
-249 SLETEGRF
+249 SMETEGRF

-268 RLKGFILGW
+268 RLKSFIQGW
-277 RVYYKQDVFLAGL
+277 HVYYKQDVFLAGL
-290 TLAVVYL
+290 TLAMLYL

-306 TGYAYTQGLTALSVS
+306 TGYASSQGLTALSVS

-332 FGTLLFPY
+332 FGTFLFPY
-340 MRLKFGLLKTGAI
+340 MRLKLGVLKTGAI

-373 SPSLLKSS
+373 SPSLLKSA
-381 NWHSQNN
+381 NWYSQNN
-388 TSIFSGNSKLSNN
+388 TSVFSGNSKLNNN

-415 TSIILVMAGI
+415 TSIVLVMVGI
-425 ILSRTGLWLLDLSI
+425 ILSRTGIWLLDLSV

-452 GIVGGVQYALNEVF
+452 GIVGGVQYALNEFF

-478 RANEFGYLTL
+478 RPNEFGYLTL
-488 VTFGAITTSAI
+488 ISFGAITTSAI
-499 IFQIFVYRFP
+499 IFQIFVYRFR

-518 LNGTVQKS
+518 LNGTIQKN

-536 NNEPENDKLQ
+536 NKEHKDDKL
-546 TC
+546 

>member
-1 MKQQEPE
+1 MKKQEPE
-8 AQENEQ
+8 AQENDQ
-14 YSRCGRSFCTITPQH
+14 QSRCCRSSCTITPQH

-46 FAIGVYLIK
+46 FAIGIYLIK

-68 LAWTFFA
+68 LAWTSFA
-75 IVFTPAVGAWIDRT
+75 IVFTPVVGAWIDRT
-89 PRIKVIRYSLLM
+89 PRIKVIRYSLLI
-101 QNLLVIVDAITLL
+101 QNLLVIIDAITLL
-114 VVFEWPPKSDGLMT
+114 VVFEWPPKSDGLML

-162 GDKTLLAESNA
+162 GEKTLLAESNA

-234 NDDEE
+234 NNNDEE
-239 SVSLLGNKKS
+239 SVSLLGKES
-249 SLETEGRF
+249 SMETEGRF

-268 RLKGFILGW
+268 RLKSIIQGW

-290 TLAVVYL
+290 TLAMVYL

-306 TGYAYTQGLTALSVS
+306 TGYASSQGLTALSVS

-332 FGTLLFPY
+332 FGTFLFPY

-381 NWHSQNN
+381 NWYSQNN
-388 TSIFSGNSKLSNN
+388 TSIFPGNSKLSNN

-415 TSIILVMAGI
+415 TSIILVIAGI
-425 ILSRTGLWLLDLSI
+425 VLSRAGLWVLDLSI

-452 GIVGGVQYALNEVF
+452 GIVGGVQYALNEFF

-478 RANEFGYLTL
+478 RPNEFGYLTL
-488 VTFGAITTSAI
+488 ISFGAITTSAI
-499 IFQIFVYRFP
+499 IFQIFIYRYP

-518 LNGTVQKS
+518 LNGTIQKN

-536 NNEPENDKLQ
+536 NKESEDDKL
-546 TC
+546 

>member
-1 MKQQEPE
+1 MKQPEPVV
-8 AQENEQ
+8 QENEQ
-14 YSRCGRSFCTITPQH
+14 QPSCCRSSCTITPQH

-46 FAIGVYLIK
+46 FAIGLYLIK

-68 LAWTFFA
+68 LAWTSFA
-75 IVFTPAVGAWIDRT
+75 IVFTPIIGVWIDHT

-114 VVFEWPPKSDGLMT
+114 VVFEWPPKSDGLML

-162 GDKTLLAESNA
+162 GNKTLLAESNA

-234 NDDEE
+234 NNNDEE
-239 SVSLLGNKKS
+239 SVSLLGKES
-249 SLETEGRF
+249 SMETEGRF

-268 RLKGFILGW
+268 RLKSFIQGW
-277 RVYYKQDVFLAGL
+277 HVYYKQDVFLAGL
-290 TLAVVYL
+290 SLAMLYL

-306 TGYAYTQGLTALSVS
+306 TGYASSQGLTALSVS

-332 FGTLLFPY
+332 FGTFLFPY
-340 MRLKFGLLKTGAI
+340 MRLKLGVLKTGAI

-373 SPSLLKSS
+373 SPSLLKSA
-381 NWHSQNN
+381 NWYSQNN
-388 TSIFSGNSKLSNN
+388 TSVFSGNSKLNNN

-415 TSIILVMAGI
+415 TSIVLVMVGI
-425 ILSRTGLWLLDLSI
+425 ILSRTGIWLLDLSV

-452 GIVGGVQYALNEVF
+452 GIVGGVQYALNEFF

-478 RANEFGYLTL
+478 RPNEFGYLTL
-488 VTFGAITTSAI
+488 ISFGAITTSAI
-499 IFQIFVYRFP
+499 IFQIFVYRFR

-518 LNGTVQKS
+518 LNGTIQKN

-536 NNEPENDKLQ
+536 NKEHKDDKL
-546 TC
+546 

>member
-1 MKQQEPE
+1 MKQPEPVV
-8 AQENEQ
+8 QENEQ
-14 YSRCGRSFCTITPQH
+14 QPSCCRSSCTITPQH

-46 FAIGVYLIK
+46 FAIGLYLIK

-68 LAWTFFA
+68 LAWTSFA
-75 IVFTPAVGAWIDRT
+75 IVFTPIIGVWIDHT

-114 VVFEWPPKSDGLMT
+114 VVFEWPPKSDGLML

-162 GDKTLLAESNA
+162 GNKTLLAESNA

-234 NDDEE
+234 NNNDEE
-239 SVSLLGNKKS
+239 SVSLLGKES
-249 SLETEGRF
+249 SMETEGRF

-268 RLKGFILGW
+268 RLKSFIQGW
-277 RVYYKQDVFLAGL
+277 HVYYKQDVFLAGL
-290 TLAVVYL
+290 TLAMLYL

-306 TGYAYTQGLTALSVS
+306 TGYASSQGLTALSVS

-332 FGTLLFPY
+332 FGTFLFPY
-340 MRLKFGLLKTGAI
+340 MRLKLGVLKTGAI

-373 SPSLLKSS
+373 SPSLLKSA
-381 NWHSQNN
+381 NWYSQNN
-388 TSIFSGNSKLSNN
+388 ASVFSGNSKLNNN

-415 TSIILVMAGI
+415 TSIVLVMVGI
-425 ILSRTGLWLLDLSI
+425 ILSRTGIWLLDLSV

-447 PEHER
+447 PEYER
-452 GIVGGVQYALNEVF
+452 GIVGGVQYALNEFF

-478 RANEFGYLTL
+478 RPNEFGYLTL
-488 VTFGAITTSAI
+488 ISFGAITTSAI
-499 IFQIFVYRFP
+499 IFQIFVYRFR

-518 LNGTVQKS
+518 LNGTIQKN

-536 NNEPENDKLQ
+536 NKEHKDDKL
-546 TC
+546 

>member
-1 MKQQEPE
+1 MKQPEPVV
-8 AQENEQ
+8 QENEQ
-14 YSRCGRSFCTITPQH
+14 QPSCCRSSCAITPQH

-46 FAIGVYLIK
+46 FAIGLYLIK

-68 LAWTFFA
+68 LAWTSFA
-75 IVFTPAVGAWIDRT
+75 IVFTPIIGVWIDHT

-114 VVFEWPPKSDGLMT
+114 VVFEWPPKSDGLML

-162 GDKTLLAESNA
+162 GNKTLLAESNA

-206 CMWDLFSFFA
+206 CMWDLCSFFA

-234 NDDEE
+234 NNNDEE
-239 SVSLLGNKKS
+239 SVSLLGKES
-249 SLETEGRF
+249 SMETEGRF

-268 RLKGFILGW
+268 RLKSFIQGW
-277 RVYYKQDVFLAGL
+277 HVYYKQDVFLAGL
-290 TLAVVYL
+290 TLAMLYL

-306 TGYAYTQGLTALSVS
+306 TGYASSQGLTALSVS

-332 FGTLLFPY
+332 FGTFLFPY
-340 MRLKFGLLKTGAI
+340 MRLKLGVLKTGAI

-373 SPSLLKSS
+373 SPSLLKSA
-381 NWHSQNN
+381 NWYSQNN
-388 TSIFSGNSKLSNN
+388 TSVFSGNSKLNNN

-415 TSIILVMAGI
+415 TSIVLVMVGI
-425 ILSRTGLWLLDLSI
+425 ILSRTGIWLLDLSV

-452 GIVGGVQYALNEVF
+452 GIVGGVQYALNEFF

-478 RANEFGYLTL
+478 RPNEFGYLTL
-488 VTFGAITTSAI
+488 ISFGAITTSAI
-499 IFQIFVYRFP
+499 IFQIFVYRFR

-518 LNGTVQKS
+518 LNGTIQKN

-536 NNEPENDKLQ
+536 NKEHKDDKL
-546 TC
+546 

>member
-1 MKQQEPE
+1 MKQPEPVV
-8 AQENEQ
+8 QENEQ
-14 YSRCGRSFCTITPQH
+14 QPSCCRSSCTITPQH

-46 FAIGVYLIK
+46 FAIGLYLIK

-68 LAWTFFA
+68 LAWTSFA
-75 IVFTPAVGAWIDRT
+75 IVFTPIIGVWIDHT

-114 VVFEWPPKSDGLMT
+114 VVFEWPPKSDGLML

-138 ASANVIAQGEK
+138 ASANVIAQGQK

-162 GDKTLLAESNA
+162 GNKTLLAESNA

-234 NDDEE
+234 NNNDEE
-239 SVSLLGNKKS
+239 SVSLLGKES
-249 SLETEGRF
+249 SMETEGRF

-268 RLKGFILGW
+268 RLKSFIQGW
-277 RVYYKQDVFLAGL
+277 HVYYKQDVFLAGL
-290 TLAVVYL
+290 TLAMLYL

-306 TGYAYTQGLTALSVS
+306 TGYASSQGLTALSVS

-332 FGTLLFPY
+332 FGTFLFPY
-340 MRLKFGLLKTGAI
+340 MRLKLGVLKTGAI

-373 SPSLLKSS
+373 SPSLLKSA
-381 NWHSQNN
+381 NWYSQNN
-388 TSIFSGNSKLSNN
+388 TSVFSGNSKLNNN

-415 TSIILVMAGI
+415 TSIVLVMVGI
-425 ILSRTGLWLLDLSI
+425 ILSRTGIWLLDLSV

-452 GIVGGVQYALNEVF
+452 GIVGGVQYALNEFF

-478 RANEFGYLTL
+478 RPNEFGYLTL
-488 VTFGAITTSAI
+488 ISFGAITTSAI
-499 IFQIFVYRFP
+499 IFQIFVYRFR

-518 LNGTVQKS
+518 LNGTIQKN

-536 NNEPENDKLQ
+536 NKEHKDDKL
-546 TC
+546 

>member
-1 MKQQEPE
+1 MKQPEPVV
-8 AQENEQ
+8 QENEQ
-14 YSRCGRSFCTITPQH
+14 QPSCCRSSCAITPQH

-46 FAIGVYLIK
+46 FAIGLYLIK

-68 LAWTFFA
+68 LAWTSFA
-75 IVFTPAVGAWIDRT
+75 IVFTPIIGVWIDHT

-114 VVFEWPPKSDGLMT
+114 VVFEWPPKSDGLML

-162 GDKTLLAESNA
+162 GNKTLLAESNA

-234 NDDEE
+234 NNNDEE
-239 SVSLLGNKKS
+239 SVSLLGKES
-249 SLETEGRF
+249 SMETEGRF

-268 RLKGFILGW
+268 RLKSFIQGW
-277 RVYYKQDVFLAGL
+277 HVYYKQDVFLAGL
-290 TLAVVYL
+290 TLAMLYL
-297 TCLGFNAIT
+297 MCLGFNAIT
-306 TGYAYTQGLTALSVS
+306 TGYASSQGLTALSVS

-332 FGTLLFPY
+332 FGTFLFPY
-340 MRLKFGLLKTGAI
+340 MRLKLGVLKTGAI

-373 SPSLLKSS
+373 SPSLLKSA
-381 NWHSQNN
+381 NWYSQNN
-388 TSIFSGNSKLSNN
+388 TSVFSGNSKLNNN

-415 TSIILVMAGI
+415 TSIVLVMVGI
-425 ILSRTGLWLLDLSI
+425 ILSRTGIWLLDLSV

-452 GIVGGVQYALNEVF
+452 GIVGGVQYALNEFF

-478 RANEFGYLTL
+478 RPNEFGYLTL
-488 VTFGAITTSAI
+488 ISFGAITTSAI
-499 IFQIFVYRFP
+499 IFQIFVYRFR

-518 LNGTVQKS
+518 LNGTIQKN

-536 NNEPENDKLQ
+536 NKEHKDDKL
-546 TC
+546 

>member
-1 MKQQEPE
+1 MKQPEPVV
-8 AQENEQ
+8 QENEQ
-14 YSRCGRSFCTITPQH
+14 QPSCCRSSCTITPQH

-46 FAIGVYLIK
+46 FAIGLYLIK

-68 LAWTFFA
+68 LAWTSFA
-75 IVFTPAVGAWIDRT
+75 IVFTPIIGVWIDHT

-114 VVFEWPPKSDGLMT
+114 VVFEWPPKSDGLML

-162 GDKTLLAESNA
+162 GNKTLLAESNA

-234 NDDEE
+234 NNNDEE
-239 SVSLLGNKKS
+239 SVSLLGKES
-249 SLETEGRF
+249 SMETEGRF
-257 VEVKSGFDVVG
+257 VEVKSGFDVAG
-268 RLKGFILGW
+268 RLKSFIQGW
-277 RVYYKQDVFLAGL
+277 HVYYKQDVFLAGL
-290 TLAVVYL
+290 TLAMLYL

-306 TGYAYTQGLTALSVS
+306 TGYASSQGLTALSVS

-332 FGTLLFPY
+332 FGTFLFPY
-340 MRLKFGLLKTGAI
+340 MRLKLGVLKTGAI

-373 SPSLLKSS
+373 SPSLLKSA
-381 NWHSQNN
+381 NWYSQNN
-388 TSIFSGNSKLSNN
+388 TSVFSGNSKLNNN

-415 TSIILVMAGI
+415 TSIVLVMVGI
-425 ILSRTGLWLLDLSI
+425 ILSRTGIWLLDLSV

-447 PEHER
+447 PVHER
-452 GIVGGVQYALNEVF
+452 GIVGGVQYALNEFF

-478 RANEFGYLTL
+478 RPNEFGYLTL
-488 VTFGAITTSAI
+488 ISFGAITTSAI

-518 LNGTVQKS
+518 LNGTIQKN

-536 NNEPENDKLQ
+536 NKQHEDDKL
-546 TC
+546 